1 MSLPETY
8 ENLYSVSSFLSYN
21 HLYWGRKIMQ
31 NKIIAFIV
39 CMLMIGSTVP
49 LLISTNENDMSVL
62 ANESN
67 KTEDCEC
74 ESQRILTSQKPMI
87 NPISIEDTT
96 SLSPKPTIKQELPP
110 YFSWKNKNGTD
121 WTTTAK
127 DQGSCGSCWDFAA
140 MGALESIIQ
149 IREECAGLN
158 LDLSEQY
165 VLSCLNAAGS
175 CNGGWAYS
183 AYKWIKSN
191 TSHGNYCNGIVP
203 ELCFPYQVN
212 DNVPCENVSTNWRDF
227 LIPISTYGRWV
238 PDGSI
243 DDRNAMKTQIM
254 EFGPI
259 VTTMLFTIYLHGP
272 NNIEEWGYTHHN
284 PTDYYP
290 YPGPIQG
297 TNHQVVI
304 VGWKDD
310 SSITNGG
317 YWIVKNSL
325 SEEWGYNGFFNL
337 EYGSLNID
345 SSDINWV
352 DYNSTNFSNWVPVAQ
367 IDVTTEG
374 QANQGMMFNGSG
386 SFDHEGTIV
395 SYVWDL
401 GDGTIETGATIT
413 HTYTQQGIYLVTLT
427 VTDNASNSD
436 DQTTWV
442 YIDTE
447 NHPPETPTLTGR
459 QRGKNGTAYSYT
471 FSSTDP
477 DGDDVKYYLNWG
489 DDYWFGGAAG
499 WIGPF
504 ESDEDVIFEKTWNE
518 KGNYTVRVKAQDKY
532 GAKSEWATLS
542 VAMPVL
548 YNIPMQSFWDILFE
562 WFPDAFLLL
571 RHRLGY

>member
-1 MSLPETY
+1 
-8 ENLYSVSSFLSYN
+8 
-21 HLYWGRKIMQ
+21 
-31 NKIIAFIV
+31 
-39 CMLMIGSTVP
+39 
-49 LLISTNENDMSVL
+49 
-62 ANESN
+62 
-67 KTEDCEC
+67 
-74 ESQRILTSQKPMI
+74 
-87 NPISIEDTT
+87 
-96 SLSPKPTIKQELPP
+96 
-110 YFSWKNKNGTD
+110 
-121 WTTTAK
+121 
-127 DQGSCGSCWDFAA
+127 

-149 IREECAGLN
+149 IREECAGLD

-165 VLSCLNAAGS
+165 VLSCLSAAGS

-191 TSHGNYCNGIVP
+191 TSHGNYCNGIIP
-203 ELCFPYQVN
+203 ERCFPYQVN
-212 DNVPCENVSTNWRDF
+212 DNVPCENVSANWRDF

-367 IDVTTEG
+367 NRCKYRGAGESRNDV
-374 QANQGMMFNGSG
+374 
-386 SFDHEGTIV
+386 
-395 SYVWDL
+395 
-401 GDGTIETGATIT
+401 
-413 HTYTQQGIYLVTLT
+413 
-427 VTDNASNSD
+427 
-436 DQTTWV
+436 
-442 YIDTE
+442 
-447 NHPPETPTLTGR
+447 
-459 QRGKNGTAYSYT
+459 
-471 FSSTDP
+471 
-477 DGDDVKYYLNWG
+477 
-489 DDYWFGGAAG
+489 
-499 WIGPF
+499 
-504 ESDEDVIFEKTWNE
+504 
-518 KGNYTVRVKAQDKY
+518 
-532 GAKSEWATLS
+532 
-542 VAMPVL
+542 
-548 YNIPMQSFWDILFE
+548 
-562 WFPDAFLLL
+562 
-571 RHRLGY
+571 